1 MKITKKVMIIIFT
14 ITLSTIVLS
23 TIVLSIYASKS
34 IVKNL
39 CAGEVKRSFGRTVGV
54 LGNFD
59 SAMDK
64 LIESCDTLSEWFE
77 LAANEEES
85 FNIDETDSEGKVKL
99 NDKIADNNYSNLY
112 LLDKNFEL
120 KNVLKEDY
128 SYSTDGELNRI
139 INIISNE
146 NLDDSTD
153 FKFSGV
159 VSTPEYQYMVYMK
172 SILKDRD
179 DFRYLL
185 FIEPFSGDIYKE
197 SESFSGLVFVKKLRE
212 EDLASFEKINFNT
225 RDIYIKYSDEL
236 VTSYTKIDS
245 YGNGGDVYISLA
257 EKPQVIES
265 VKLNLN
271 RFISI
276 IAVIF
281 IAANAII
288 YFLIKGVFV
297 NRMLN
302 INNCVNKIINTFN
315 LKTRIPDDEGNDEIS
330 VLTHDLNSMFI
341 LLEQYSNKMKYISGH
356 DIVTKLLNRRSIENI
371 GQGLI
376 DNNEQFSLAFIDLDN
391 FKKINDSYGHNVGDD
406 VLCKIAD
413 HLLSYNDKNISCGR
427 LGGDEF
433 IILLKGDDNNEKII
447 YIIKDIFDRLKEEIY
462 FKGVNYS
469 IRASVGIC
477 YFPEHG
483 DSMAEILQNAD
494 IAMYS
499 VKKNG
504 GNNYCIFQGKLL
516 DSLKIESKIA
526 EGLRNGQ
533 FEAYFQPIGNLK
545 NGKISG
551 AEALIRWNTE
561 NGIMPPDKFIPIA
574 KKSGY
579 IIEIDKLVIEQSCK
593 VIRELL
599 DKGLDDFQISI
610 NASFKLLSQKN
621 FLSDLMETIRKH
633 DIGVKNIKLEI
644 TEDET
649 IEDSEYMVD
658 LLKRI
663 RECGIQVSLDDFGTG
678 YSSFN
683 YIKTLPLDVL
693 KIDKSLLYDLEG
705 DKRTEN
711 IIKTIINL
719 AHILKLTVTCEGVET
734 REQLNL
740 LEKLDCDNIQGYYLS
755 RPLQVD
761 RFREFIEEYIE
772 NLEDKKFV

>member
-14 ITLSTIVLS
+14 ITLSTV
-23 TIVLSIYASKS
+23 VLSIYASKS

-39 CAGEVKRSFGRTVGV
+39 CAGEVQRSFGRTIGV

-59 SAMDK
+59 SEMNK
-64 LIESCDTLSEWFE
+64 LVESCDTLSEWFE
-77 LAANEEES
+77 LAANE
-85 FNIDETDSEGKVKL
+85 NEGKVKI
-99 NDKIADNNYSNLY
+99 NDKIADNNYSDLY

-120 KNVLKEDY
+120 KSILKEDY
-128 SYSTDGELNRI
+128 KYGTDGELNRI

-146 NLDDSTD
+146 NLDHSAD
-153 FKFSGV
+153 FKFSGI
-159 VSTPEYQYMVYMK
+159 VSTAEYQYMVCIK
-172 SILKDRD
+172 SIINDREN
-179 DFRYLL
+179 FRYLL
-185 FIEPFSGDIYKE
+185 FVEPFSGDIYKK
-197 SESFSGLVFVKKLRE
+197 SESFSGLVFVKKLSE
-212 EDLASFEKINFNT
+212 EDFASFEKINFNR

-245 YGNGGDVYISLA
+245 YGDGGDVYISLT
-257 EKPQVIES
+257 EKPQVIEN
-265 VKLNLN
+265 VKFNLN

-276 IAVIF
+276 ITVIF

-302 INNCVNKIINTFN
+302 INNCVNKIINTFD
-315 LKTRIPDDEGNDEIS
+315 LKTRIPDDSGNDEIS
-330 VLTHDLNSMFI
+330 VLTRDLNSMFI

-356 DIVTKLLNRRSIENI
+356 DIVTKLLNRRSIEDI
-371 GQGLI
+371 GQELI
-376 DNNEQFSLAFIDLDN
+376 ENNEQFSLAFIDIDN

-406 VLCKIAD
+406 VLCKIAH

-433 IILLKGDDNNEKII
+433 IILFKGDDSKKKII
-447 YIIKDIFDRLKEEIY
+447 YIIKDMFDKLKEGIY
-462 FKGVNYS
+462 FKGARYS

-477 YFPEHG
+477 FSPEHG
-483 DSMAEILQNAD
+483 GSIAEILQNAD

-499 VKKNG
+499 IKKNG
-504 GNNYCIFQGKLL
+504 GNNYCIFQGEML
-516 DSLKIESKIA
+516 DSLKIETKIE

-533 FEAYFQPIGNLK
+533 LEAYLQPIVNLQ

-551 AEALIRWNTE
+551 AEALIRFNSKD
-561 NGIMPPDKFIPIA
+561 GIIPPDKFIPIA

-593 VIRELL
+593 MVRDLIDR
-599 DKGLDDFQISI
+599 GMDDFQISI
-610 NASFKLLSQKN
+610 NTSFKLLSQKN
-621 FLSDLMETIRKH
+621 FLLDLMETVRKH

-649 IEDSEYMVD
+649 IEDYEYMVD

-663 RECGIQVSLDDFGTG
+663 RECGIQVCLDDFGTG

-693 KIDKSLLYDLEG
+693 KIDKSLLYDLEV
-705 DKRTEN
+705 DKRTES

-734 REQLNL
+734 RDQLNL
-740 LEKLDCDNIQGYYLS
+740 LYKLDCDNIQGYYLS
-755 RPLQVD
+755 RPLQSD
-761 RFREFIEEYIE
+761 RFKEFIEEYIR
-772 NLEDKKFV
+772 NLEDKKFI